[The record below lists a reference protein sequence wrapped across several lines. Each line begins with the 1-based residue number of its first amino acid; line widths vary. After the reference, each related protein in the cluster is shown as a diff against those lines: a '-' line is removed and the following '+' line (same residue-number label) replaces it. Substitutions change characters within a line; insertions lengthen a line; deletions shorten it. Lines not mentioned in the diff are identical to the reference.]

1 MQLNGIF
8 IIAELGGEAGEQIKA
23 INEQYDPRLARYKP
37 PHVTITGSSGV
48 GPIPGSVTAVDLRE
62 KLAPITSSSAPMSLR
77 FGLPMRFMQTEIVV
91 LPLDPHG
98 ELREFHD
105 RLAGCGLPFG
115 RARFTFSPHCTLSL
129 YPTLTPDRA
138 RELLAVRV
146 VAPALIDRI
155 QIFQALDP
163 QPSRK
168 LLELPLTGGPA
179 TG

>member
-1 MQLNGIF
+1 
-8 IIAELGGEAGEQIKA
+8 
-23 INEQYDPRLARYKP
+23 
-37 PHVTITGSSGV
+37 
-48 GPIPGSVTAVDLRE
+48 
-62 KLAPITSSSAPMSLR
+62 
-77 FGLPMRFMQTEIVV
+77 MRFMQTEIVV

-138 RELLAVRV
+138 RELLALRV
-146 VAPALIDRI
+146 LAPALIDRV
-155 QIFQALDP
+155 QVFQALDP

-168 LLELPLTGGPA
+168 LLELPLTGEPA